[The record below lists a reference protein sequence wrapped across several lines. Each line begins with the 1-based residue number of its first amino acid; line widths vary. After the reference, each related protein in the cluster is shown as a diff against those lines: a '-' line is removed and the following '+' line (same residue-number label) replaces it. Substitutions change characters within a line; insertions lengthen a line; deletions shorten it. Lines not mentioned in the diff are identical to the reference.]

1 MKKLTLSLVAMLLA
15 LTSCQSRIPEF
26 SAESSTVSA
35 SEATPV
41 GNFEDPFPVSSLTG
55 KSHEELLAEHPY
67 AVYYNDIPM
76 ESCLDTPPVLY
87 LKVSGYETVLA
98 YDKATGNFSSAC
110 RDPLCDHEGCLW
122 GVGKA
127 LIYRGAN
134 GLFFLEEDQGVSTLY
149 ATDFFGDSGEKLY
162 SSEDL
167 ISHPVQEGDH
177 LYFLLERLD
186 EETDTIKGTV
196 CRIVLSTG
204 DLEELLTV
212 ADLYYFMPLGG
223 MLLYL
228 GKDGFSLYDPAAKES
243 TPYGEDDLLPVAL
256 MEEDFYYL
264 RDGVLYRK
272 GEWGTGTEQRLTDL
286 PITELLFHGEEIY
299 FYSRDNVI
307 YRADR
312 EFAQVTVLHEP
323 KTDSSI
329 YSVAIHGDLLYYVY
343 STGKGSSRKQYTVMM
358 DLATGKTLQVIT

>member
-1 MKKLTLSLVAMLLA
+1 MKKIVLAILALVLL
-15 LTSCQSRIPEF
+15 LTSCQSRVPEV
-26 SAESSTVSA
+26 STESSTVST
-35 SEATPV
+35 SEAPPK

-55 KSHEELLAEHPY
+55 KSHEDLLAEQPY
-67 AVYYNDIPM
+67 AVYYNDMPM
-76 ESCLDTPPVLY
+76 ESRLDTPPVLY
-87 LKVSGYETVLA
+87 LKVSGYETLLA

-110 RDPLCDHEGCLW
+110 RDPLCDHETCLW
-122 GVGKA
+122 GAGKA
-127 LIYRGAN
+127 LVYRGAN
-134 GLFFLEEDQGVSTLY
+134 GLFFLVEEEGVSALY
-149 ATDFFGDSGEKLY
+149 TTDFFGDGAEKLY
-162 SSEDL
+162 TSEDL
-167 ISHPVQEGDH
+167 ISHPVQEGEY
-177 LYFLLERLD
+177 LYFLLERVD
-186 EETDTIKGTV
+186 EETGAIQGTV

-223 MLLYL
+223 KLLYL

-272 GEWGTGTEQRLTDL
+272 SECGMGDEKRLTDL
-286 PITELLFHGEEIY
+286 PVVELMFGGEALY
-299 FYSRDNVI
+299 FYGTDNRI

-312 EFAQVTVLHEP
+312 DFSEVVVLYDP
-323 KTDSSI
+323 QTDASI